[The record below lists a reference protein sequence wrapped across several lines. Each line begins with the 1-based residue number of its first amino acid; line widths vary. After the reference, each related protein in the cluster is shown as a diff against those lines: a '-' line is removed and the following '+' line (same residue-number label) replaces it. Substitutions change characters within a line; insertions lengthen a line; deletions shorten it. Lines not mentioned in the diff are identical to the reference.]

1 MNSDTVLELVRES
14 LWIGAKVSMPILG
27 VILAVGLFIG
37 VLQSVTQLQEATLS
51 FVPKLVATAL
61 VMLLAGNWMLDEM
74 ISYTEVLIR
83 NAPSLLG

>member
-27 VILAVGLFIG
+27 VVLAVGLFIG

-51 FVPKLVATAL
+51 FVPKLIATAA
-61 VMLLAGNWMLDEM
+61 VVLLAGNWMLGEL
-74 ISYTEVLIR
+74 ISYTEALIR